1 MAKDKD
7 KDKDSKEHTLE
18 RVRKRIELFFPDEIY
33 TRATIEEA
41 IEVSDVFIK
50 PTDILPYLQ
59 TALLDEKILE
69 VELDGMTRVYFSRIY
84 DAPPPPI
91 EEEVDDEIILVEPDY
106 QKGDYLK
113 DLTHIISLPLE
124 PGMGNIH
131 IRYSKRIMF
140 RMFLASYA
148 VEIGCFFQDMT
159 TIGDLPVLRLSF
171 PSIGRIVR
179 GSREFRAKVPL
190 DHDLQVMVV
199 GKRRQS
205 TLTARV
211 VDISASGVSFSIKKE
226 EQQLFRLEE
235 TRTFEFVQDGLMMV
249 RITGKVRHVTK
260 IRGKDGSVYI
270 CGLQFD
276 LVTRSLAAKVEAIV
290 ASVQR
295 AYLKE
300 LSDLSAESGLELKT

>member
-1 MAKDKD
+1 MAE
-7 KDKDSKEHTLE
+7 DKDSKDFILE

-33 TRATIEEA
+33 TRETIKEA

-50 PTDILPYLQ
+50 PTEILPYLQ

-69 VELDGMTRVYFSRIY
+69 VELDGMTRVYFGRIY
-84 DAPPPPI
+84 DDPPPT
-91 EEEVDDEIILVEPDY
+91 EEEVDEEMIEDQPEY

-113 DLTHIISLPLE
+113 ELSHLISLPLE
-124 PGMGNIH
+124 PGMGNVH

-148 VEIGCFFQDMT
+148 VEIGCFFQDMD

-179 GSREFRAKVPL
+179 GAREFRAKVPL
-190 DHDLQVMVV
+190 DHDLSVMVV

-235 TRTFEFVQDGLMMV
+235 SRTFEFVQDGLMMV
-249 RITGKVRHVTK
+249 RVTGKVRHITK
-260 IRGKDGSVYI
+260 IRGKDGSEYI

-276 LVTRSLAAKVEAIV
+276 LVTRALAAKVESIV

-300 LSDLSAESGLELKT
+300 LSELSEESGLDLKT

>member
-1 MAKDKD
+1 MAE
-7 KDKDSKEHTLE
+7 DKDSKNFVLE

-41 IEVSDVFIK
+41 IEASDVFIK
-50 PTDILPYLQ
+50 PTEILPYLQ

-69 VELDGMTRVYFSRIY
+69 VELDGMTRVYFGRIH
-84 DAPPPPI
+84 DDPPPPV
-91 EEEVDDEIILVEPDY
+91 EEEVDGEIIVIEPEY
-106 QKGDYLK
+106 QKGEYLK
-113 DLTHIISLPLE
+113 ELSHIISLPLE

-131 IRYSKRIMF
+131 IRHSKRIMF

-148 VEIGCFFQDMT
+148 VEIGCFFQNMAT
-159 TIGDLPVLRLSF
+159 VGEIPVLRLSY
-171 PSIGRIVR
+171 PLIGRIVR
-179 GSREFRAKVPL
+179 GAREFRAKVPL
-190 DHDLQVMVV
+190 DHDLKVMIV

-205 TLTARV
+205 TLTTRV

-226 EQQLFRLEE
+226 EQQLFRLDE

-249 RITGKVRHVTK
+249 RITGKVRHITK
-260 IRGKDGSVYI
+260 IRGKNGSEYI
-270 CGLQFD
+270 SGIQFD
-276 LVTRSLAAKVEAIV
+276 LVTRSLAAKVESIV

-300 LSDLSAESGLELKT
+300 LSDLSEESGLDLKT